1 MKGQMEWHDM
11 IVVFTEQERVRSTL
25 VYPFF
30 SFAWPTHFVQ
40 ICTCES
46 VWHCHLP
53 AKGKC
58 RGKSWLLIAMSSNSA
73 PKTCSIDSSCCEFP
87 LAHPFRKKAFCLA
100 FMQPLST
107 ELSKNTCLIWR
118 HLVLYGIIYT
128 YISGPIA
135 LDTVPFMAEYGRI
148 KRPTGWSFWV
158 KPMVPPCPRNFNRWD
173 SWWHAIGLA
182 SRVPLRCPSL
192 RWPWWTQL
200 ALVFRISR
208 VNWIR
213 LVLRVK
219 VLGTLTSEWSK
230 MNDPFW
236 ICPRFLQKHCKRPLS
251 KQDIARNLELDWGRQ
266 SELRSK
272 VLRST
277 HPWQWYLCLLTVLN
291 VSSLEK
297 FEIAP
302 KVYTVS
308 KFSGQSQAIVK
319 LNCLEGKALPW
330 PHCLA
335 PLCHAAMLR
344 SGICRAPLRRCEE
357 CRKICCRTSFTGDT
371 LQAFVTNFCRKVESI
386 SDLS

>member
-40 ICTCES
+40 VCTCES

-73 PKTCSIDSSCCEFP
+73 PQTCSIDSSCCEFP

-118 HLVLYGIIYT
+118 HLVLYT

-173 SWWHAIGLA
+173 SWWNAIGLA

-192 RWPWWTQL
+192 GDHDEPSWLWCTGFQGWTESDL
-200 ALVFRISR
+200 CSESR
-208 VNWIR
+208 
-213 LVLRVK
+213 
-219 VLGTLTSEWSK
+219 
-230 MNDPFW
+230 
-236 ICPRFLQKHCKRPLS
+236 C
-251 KQDIARNLELDWGRQ
+251 LELWLQ
-266 SELRSK
+266 SDQRWMTLFGF
-272 VLRST
+272 VQGFCRST
-277 HPWQWYLCLLTVLN
+277 ARGHWANKT
-291 VSSLEK
+291 
-297 FEIAP
+297 
-302 KVYTVS
+302 
-308 KFSGQSQAIVK
+308 
-319 LNCLEGKALPW
+319 LP
-330 PHCLA
+330 
-335 PLCHAAMLR
+335 
-344 SGICRAPLRRCEE
+344 E
-357 CRKICCRTSFTGDT
+357 T
-371 LQAFVTNFCRKVESI
+371 
-386 SDLS
+386 